1 MSASAPSRYELPFSP
16 PTTAALETFAI
27 SIVMYGWW
35 VFADMLL
42 SDDYSFYMRDP
53 DFAMMT
59 NEFFRPGYE
68 LASDW
73 MASWAISSPNAV
85 YWMKALHLLFAA
97 GFFAVVAGFFA
108 RLTGSVF
115 AGLAVGLLVATNPGA
130 QINAVWLC
138 ITPQWV
144 LFFISAIMF
153 AALHQMLP
161 GKDRGTLLVAVG
173 LSAILL
179 LAMMLVYQLP
189 PFYLLGMLAA
199 YVILSRENWSQI
211 QAHGIIILIVIAIGG
226 GIYAAALKIGISSGE
241 VTGRAASAMNL
252 QVLMDRI
259 SDLQLTSGMY
269 WLNLF
274 LPPKTTA
281 ALVMLT
287 ILCGAILDVTMGP
300 DSSDRAKR
308 WGAAIALTFAA
319 LIAPGLINPFASA
332 RLYTPGAIGVAA
344 LLVAA
349 VWTMIRHAN
358 PRWKKTWR
366 NLSAAGLVIVVM
378 GSSAATMIGF
388 GQAQHAEL
396 QYIRAQLGWQDLS
409 KITRIHLVPPDPGP
423 HWTQTIS
430 DSRDDMYGLRLST
443 YHDWT
448 YEGIVRFAIRNV
460 DPQMRIDVTFGP
472 PLAEVPAN
480 VAVIDMRPISASL
493 YRIPY

>member
-1 MSASAPSRYELPFSP
+1 MSATPRHELPFSP
-16 PTTAALETFAI
+16 QTTAALAAFAASVI
-27 SIVMYGWW
+27 MYGWW

-53 DFAMMT
+53 NFAMMT
-59 NEFFRPGYE
+59 SEFFRPGYE

-73 MASWAISSPNAV
+73 MASWAISSPDAV
-85 YWMKALHLLFAA
+85 YWMKALQLLFSA
-97 GFFAVVAGFFA
+97 GFSAVIAGFFA
-108 RLTGSVF
+108 RLTGSAF

-144 LFFISAIMF
+144 LFFISAVLF

-161 GKDRGTLLVAVG
+161 GKDRGYLLITGG
-173 LSAILL
+173 LSAILI

-199 YVILSRENWSQI
+199 YAILSRENWSQI
-211 QAHGIIILIVIAIGG
+211 QTHGIAVLIIIAIGG
-226 GIYAAALKIGISSGE
+226 LVYALTLKIGIASGE
-241 VTGRAASAMNL
+241 VTGRAASALNL
-252 QVLMDRI
+252 GVLMDRV

-274 LPPKTTA
+274 LPQKTTA

-300 DSSDRAKR
+300 DSADRAKR
-308 WGAAIALTFAA
+308 WGAAIALTFAT
-319 LIAPGLINPFASA
+319 LIAPGILNPFGAA
-332 RLYTPGAIGVAA
+332 RLYTPGSIGVAA
-344 LLVAA
+344 LLVASIWA
-349 VWTMIRHAN
+349 MYRHAN
-358 PRWKKTWR
+358 PTWKAIWR
-366 NLSAAGLVIVVM
+366 NAAIAGLVLVVM

-430 DSRDDMYGLRLST
+430 DSRDDMYGLRMST

-472 PLAEVPAN
+472 PLTDPPAD
-480 VAVIDMRPISASL
+480 VAVVDMRPLSASL